1 VSLTGADQGI
11 LWNLTCLTEAM
22 EKLWTGGTRPQF
34 SHNLLGKPLRE
45 DAPRLP
51 TATWKTSN
59 VFHSYH
65 RIDDDEC
72 IMNLEERK
80 AKTTLRVRST
90 RTLHQPG
97 PRLSP

>member
-1 VSLTGADQGI
+1 MILTDADQGI

-22 EKLWTGGTRPQF
+22 EKPWTGGTRPQF
-34 SHNLLGKPLRE
+34 SHNFLGKPLRE
-45 DAPRLP
+45 DAQRLS

-65 RIDDDEC
+65 RIDDDRC
-72 IMNLEERK
+72 NMNLEERE

>member
-1 VSLTGADQGI
+1 MSLTGADQGI